1 MARKFVAVEIRP
13 HRAAEEI
20 DTPDADLFIKQQF
33 HMRMSVF
40 EPRLESIVLFVHWP
54 PRVIFVVSCHIEDWF
69 LPLPQNPV
77 ERLIIPER
85 DDIACQDHDISVGLW
100 RQHPA
105 RAKFKMQ
112 VAISND
118 SHARK
123 RTLV

>member
-1 MARKFVAVEIRP
+1 MAYALGESCSP
-13 HRAAEEI
+13 CG
-20 DTPDADLFIKQQF
+20 DLTVWA
-33 HMRMSVF
+33 S
-40 EPRLESIVLFVHWP
+40 SIEYPEWSGSRVHLY
-54 PRVIFVVSCHIEDWF
+54 EDWF
-69 LPLPQNPV
+69 LPLPRNLV
-77 ERLIIPER
+77 ERLIIPAR
-85 DDIACQDHDISVGLW
+85 DDIACQDHDISVPCR